1 MKDNKGFTL
10 VELLAIILIIA
21 IISVITVPIIMDTIE
36 GSRVG
41 AYTDSAYGY
50 KDAVNKVFSELLFD
64 GGTSGSAD
72 GVYDINSKGNIVK
85 EDDEPIAVKV
95 SGGKPNGGSILIQN
109 DEIKNACFQ
118 FREYIVLVTDGA
130 IGDAEK
136 GDCSSHSVSN

>member
-10 VELLAIILIIA
+10 IELLAIILIIA
-21 IISVITVPIIMDTIE
+21 IISVITVPIILDTVE
-36 GSRVG
+36 ESKVG
-41 AYTDSAYGY
+41 AVQDSAFGY
-50 KDAVNKVFSELLFD
+50 KDAVNKVYSELLFD
-64 GGTSGSAD
+64 GGVPKSAD
-72 GVYDINSKGNIVK
+72 GVYVINSKGNIVK
-85 EDDEPIAVKV
+85 GDDEPIAVKV
-95 SGGKPNGGSILIQN
+95 SGRKPNGGSILIQN